1 MSTTPSRIRPASP
14 DKPSHLQDKVVLE
27 LAFPITVSGVV
38 TTHIDVRRPK
48 YGDRRKI
55 ANMNLGNETEREAK
69 LLAMVTGLL
78 VEDIDQLD
86 DVDYYALGE
95 VLQSFSPPDLK
106 K

>member
-1 MSTTPSRIRPASP
+1 MSASNPRIRPAAP
-14 DKPSHLQDKVVLE
+14 GKATHLQDKVL
-27 LAFPITVSGVV
+27 LDLQFPINISGVE
-38 TTHIDVRRPK
+38 TTSIEVRRPK

-55 ANMNLGNETEREAK
+55 ANMNLPNETEREAK
-69 LLAMVTGLL
+69 LLSMVTNLL

-106 K
+106 